1 MLKRELSVLASGY
14 TYLEGLRWHEDR
26 LWASDFYTEQV
37 IAVDLDGKVERIC
50 QVPQQ
55 PSGLGWLPDG
65 RLLIASM
72 KDRKLLRREPD
83 GSLAV
88 HADLSALTGG
98 HINDMVVDAQGR
110 AYVGNFGFD
119 LMGGAPVRNT
129 TIVRVDPD
137 GAARV
142 VADGLCFPNGSFI
155 TPDGKTMIVNETFGN
170 RISEFDILPDGGLGP
185 RRDWADFGALPDSD
199 DLGVLIAASAIG
211 PDGGALDAEGALWV
225 ADAIGKR
232 IVRVARGGRILEQ
245 IDTGEFGIF
254 AAALGGPDGRSLF
267 MAAAP
272 DFIEANRRARP
283 EARILMTRV
292 DVPHAG
298 RP

>member
-1 MLKRELSVLASGY
+1 MPKRELAVLASGY
-14 TYLEGLRWHEDR
+14 TYLEGLRWHENR

-50 QVPQQ
+50 EVPQQ

-72 KDRKLLRREPD
+72 KDRKLLRREAD
-83 GSLAV
+83 GTLAV

-137 GAARV
+137 GATRV
-142 VADGLCFPNGSFI
+142 VAEGLCFPNGSFI
-155 TPDGKTMIVNETFGN
+155 TPDGKTMIVNETFGS
-170 RISEFDILPDGGLGP
+170 RISI
-185 RRDWADFGALPDSD
+185 RHS
-199 DLGVLIAASAIG
+199 S
-211 PDGGALDAEGALWV
+211 
-225 ADAIGKR
+225 
-232 IVRVARGGRILEQ
+232 
-245 IDTGEFGIF
+245 
-254 AAALGGPDGRSLF
+254 
-267 MAAAP
+267 
-272 DFIEANRRARP
+272 
-283 EARILMTRV
+283 
-292 DVPHAG
+292 
-298 RP
+298 

>member
-1 MLKRELSVLASGY
+1 MPKRELAELAGGY
-14 TYLEGLRWHEDR
+14 TYLEGLRWHDER
-26 LWASDFYTEQV
+26 LWASDFYTGKV
-37 IAVDLDGKVERIC
+37 IAVDLRGKVEEIC
-50 QVPQQ
+50 RVAAQ

-65 RLLIASM
+65 RLLVASM
-72 KDRKLLRREPD
+72 KDRKLLRRERD
-83 GSLAV
+83 GALV
-88 HADLSALTGG
+88 EHADLSALAGG
-98 HINDMVVDAQGR
+98 PVNDMVVDARGR

-119 LMGGAPVRNT
+119 LMAGEPVRNT
-129 TIVRVDPD
+129 VIARADPD
-137 GAARV
+137 GSVRA
-142 VADGLCFPNGSFI
+142 VAHDLCFPNGSFI
-155 TPDGKTMIVNETFGN
+155 TPDGRTLIVNETFGN
-170 RISEFDILPDGGLGP
+170 RISEFDILDDGGLGP
-185 RRDWADFGALPDSD
+185 RRDWASFGELPRTD
-199 DLGVLIAASAIG
+199 DLQALIAASAIG

-245 IDTGEFGIF
+245 IDTGVLGIF
-254 AAALGGPDGRSLF
+254 AAALGGPDGRTLF

-283 EARILMTRV
+283 EGRILMTRV